1 MSRVEAAAPDR
12 LPWLADEPMPKPQ
25 RRRRGSVT
33 TGVGTALLALAVA
46 GIWIGMRS
54 GEETASAPSRQA
66 LPTTTV
72 RLPRLQAPAPEVQIA
87 PQPEVRLPPAPE
99 VHPEPIRQVHIAPP
113 TPAANKEVTKARDQ
127 EEQAPPQ
134 SLANR
139 IATTTRTAVAPA
151 PAAAPFVLPKP
162 WPPRVIKGAA
172 GRIVQVGAFGSIHQ
186 AKNGWW
192 FMVRAYPAMAH
203 LPAVV
208 RVTRNSKGRGFYR
221 FQIGTT
227 SQAHSEV
234 LCQRMLKIGLSCAV
248 VGLLWK
254 AKVER

>member
-12 LPWLADEPMPKPQ
+12 LPWLSDEEMPKLQ

-33 TGVGTALLALAVA
+33 IGVGTLFLLAAA
-46 GIWIGMRS
+46 GMWIGTTS
-54 GEETASAPSRQA
+54 GKETASAPSQQA
-66 LPTTTV
+66 RPTTTI
-72 RLPRLQAPAPEVQIA
+72 RLPPPQAPAPEIQIV
-87 PQPEVRLPPAPE
+87 PQPEVALPPAPQ
-99 VHPEPIRQVHIAPP
+99 VRPEPNRQVHIAPP
-113 TPAANKEVTKARDQ
+113 SPAANKESKARDQ

-134 SLANR
+134 SVPNK
-139 IATTTRTAVAPA
+139 IVTVTRTPAAVAPA
-151 PAAAPFVLPKP
+151 PTPFVLPKP

-186 AKNGWW
+186 AKRGWW

-248 VGLLWK
+248 VGLPWK